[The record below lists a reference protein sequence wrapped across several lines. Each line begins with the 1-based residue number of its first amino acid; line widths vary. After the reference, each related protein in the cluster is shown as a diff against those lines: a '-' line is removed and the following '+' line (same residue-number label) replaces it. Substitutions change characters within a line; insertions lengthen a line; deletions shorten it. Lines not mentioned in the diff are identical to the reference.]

1 MTILGRMKEV
11 SLVSVIIVWDVFE
24 AQEVLKIIS
33 LLWAIGIDG
42 KLDL

>member
-1 MTILGRMKEV
+1 M

-33 LLWAIGIDG
+33 WLWAIGIDG
-42 KLDL
+42 KLDLY